1 MHNLAVQGQWAKSAK
16 KRPAMG
22 ILGINGVIKGIQ
34 QAIQPGMPPAISFL
48 CLLVGLLACL
58 FACPDPASAE
68 IHEYGPKYQR
78 YALDLPPAWEKTART
93 GSDGSLMVQ
102 SPDKK
107 SVICVRVCPRE
118 GRSAKALARQAA
130 GSLSVSSMVRRDDS
144 AWILYVTSENIRLS
158 NIIQTMDEGVLVIT
172 VSGENEQT
180 EAILASLHPAKE
192 KSR

>member
-1 MHNLAVQGQWAKSAK
+1 
-16 KRPAMG
+16 MG
-22 ILGINGVIKGIQ
+22 IMGINGVTKGIQ
-34 QAIQPGMPPAISFL
+34 QAIQLRMPPAISFL
-48 CLLVGLLACL
+48 CLLGCLWACL
-58 FACPDPASAE
+58 FACPAPASAE
-68 IHEYGPKYQR
+68 VHEYGPKYQR
-78 YALDLPPAWEKTART
+78 YALDLPPAWAKTAQS
-93 GSDGSLMVQ
+93 GNDGSLMVQ

-107 SVICVRVCPRE
+107 SAICVRVCPRE

-180 EAILASLHPAKE
+180 EAILASLHSAKE

>member
-1 MHNLAVQGQWAKSAK
+1 MPKFAVQGQGAKSAK
-16 KRPAMG
+16 KRPDMG
-22 ILGINGVIKGIQ
+22 INRVIQGIQ
-34 QAIQPGMPPAISFL
+34 QAVQPGRMPRALSFL
-48 CLLVGLLACL
+48 CLAVWLLACP
-58 FACPDPASAE
+58 APASAE
-68 IHEYGPKYQR
+68 VHEYGPKYQR

-180 EAILASLHPAKE
+180 EAILASLHSAKAQS
-192 KSR
+192 K